1 MKQARQRYQ
10 KGSLRKV
17 PRANN
22 KTAWEYRFTNPT
34 TGQKDSMYLSTEEF
48 PTRSAALEHLDFFVR
63 QLNSD
68 HPFTSLGPRT
78 FGELLDRFVKSER
91 LLEIKKLRPGQ
102 SNMSR
107 EDLSFT
113 TAASYLSLIKHIRK
127 RWGKAKIGQVK
138 PYLVEEWLTGLTLAP
153 KTKGN
158 IKALMHRLFERAMF
172 WEVIELGRNPI
183 ELVEVKG
190 ITKHVKKPVVLTVA
204 QFYLILDLL
213 PEPYRTM
220 AQVAQCTGLRVE
232 EVLALPWG
240 NIHFDTLSMLVDRAV
255 VHGRLQRVKT
265 EYSEDE
271 LPLDPD
277 FATVLLD
284 WKRRSKGTELV
295 FTSPATGRHFHASPA
310 QQDYLRPAGW
320 CLVECPHCGAAIGK
334 RCTDKEGDIVAVHAE
349 RRALAK
355 RMKLDNVGWHT
366 FRHTYRAW
374 LDDTGAP
381 IGVQQKL
388 MRHAD
393 ISTTAKY
400 GDALMESKR
409 KHNSI
414 VVRRALGNE

>member
-1 MKQARQRYQ
+1 
-10 KGSLRKV
+10 
-17 PRANN
+17 
-22 KTAWEYRFTNPT
+22 
-34 TGQKDSMYLSTEEF
+34 
-48 PTRSAALEHLDFFVR
+48 VR
-63 QLNSD
+63 QLNSG
-68 HPFTSLGPRT
+68 HPLTSLGPKT
-78 FGELLDRFVKSER
+78 FGDLLDLFIKSER

-158 IKALMHRLFERAMF
+158 LKALMHRLFERAMF
-172 WEVIELGRNPI
+172 WEVIAVGRNPM
-183 ELVEVKG
+183 ELVGVKG
-190 ITKHVKKPVVLTVA
+190 VTKHVKKPVVLTVA

-220 AQVAQCTGLRVE
+220 VLVAQCTGLRVE
-232 EVLALPWG
+232 EVLALPWE

-284 WKRRSKGTELV
+284 LKRRSNGSELV
-295 FTSPATGRHFHASPA
+295 FTSPVTGRHFHASPA

-320 CLVECPHCGAAIGK
+320 CLVPCPECGAEIGK

-366 FRHTYRAW
+366 FRHSYRAW

>member
-1 MKQARQRYQ
+1 MKQARQRFQ
-10 KGSLRKV
+10 KGSLRQV

-22 KTAWEYRFTNPT
+22 KTAWEYRYTNPA
-34 TGQKDSMYLSTEEF
+34 TGHKDSMYLSTEEF
-48 PTRSAALEHLDFFVR
+48 PTRSEALDHLDSFVR
-63 QLNSD
+63 QLNSG
-68 HPFTSLGPRT
+68 HPLTSLGPKT
-78 FGELLDRFVKSER
+78 FGDLLDRFIESER
-91 LLEIKKLRPGQ
+91 LLEIKKLRPGE

-113 TAASYLSLIKHIRK
+113 TAGSYLSLIKHIRSK
-127 RWGKAKIGQVK
+127 WGKTRIGKVK
-138 PYLVEEWLTGLTLAP
+138 PHLVEAWLKSLTLAP

-172 WEVIELGRNPI
+172 WEVIELGRNPM

-220 AQVAQCTGLRVE
+220 ALVAQCTGLRVE
-232 EVLALPWG
+232 EVLALRWE
-240 NIHFDTLSMLVDRAV
+240 NIHFETLSMLVDRAV

-284 WKRRSKGTELV
+284 WKRISNGTNLV
-295 FTSPATGRHFHASPA
+295 FTSPVTGRHFHASPA

-320 CLVECPHCGAAIGK
+320 CLVACPACGAAIGT
-334 RCTDKEGDIVAVHAE
+334 RCQDAEGEIVAVHPD
-349 RRALAK
+349 RRDLAK
-355 RMKLDNVGWHT
+355 RSKLGNVGWHT
-366 FRHTYRAW
+366 FRHTYRSW

-393 ISTTAKY
+393 IATTAKY

>member
-1 MKQARQRYQ
+1 MKQARQRFQ
-10 KGSLRKV
+10 RGSLREV

-22 KTAWEYRFTNPT
+22 KSAWEYRYTNPA
-34 TGQKDSMYLSTEEF
+34 TGMQDSMYLSTEEF
-48 PTRSAALEHLDFFVR
+48 PTRSAALARLDIFVR
-63 QLNSD
+63 QLNSG
-68 HPFTSLGPRT
+68 HPLTSLGPKT
-78 FGELLDRFVKSER
+78 LGELLDTFVSSER

-102 SNMSR
+102 INMSK
-107 EDLSFT
+107 EGLSFT
-113 TAASYLSLIKHIRK
+113 TAGSYLSLIKRIRE
-127 RWGKAKIGQVK
+127 RWGETPIEQVK
-138 PYLVEEWLTGLTLAP
+138 PYPVGEWLKNMTAAP

-158 IKALMHRLFERAMF
+158 IKALMHRLFEKAML
-172 WEVIELGRNPI
+172 WEVIAVGRNPM

-190 ITKHVKKPVVLTVA
+190 VTKHLKKPVVLTVE

-220 AQVAQCTGLRVE
+220 VLVAQCTGLRVE
-232 EVLALPWG
+232 EVLALPWE

-255 VHGRLQRVKT
+255 VHGRVQRVKT
-265 EYSEDE
+265 DYSEDE

-277 FATVLLD
+277 FATMLLD
-284 WKRRSKGTELV
+284 WQRRSEGSELL
-295 FTSPATGRHFHASPA
+295 FTSPVTGRHFHASPA

-320 CLVECPHCGAAIGK
+320 CLVPCPACRAIAGK
-334 RCTDKEGDIVAVHAE
+334 RCTDKEGGLVAVHAE

-366 FRHTYRAW
+366 FRHTYRSW
-374 LDDTGAP
+374 LDDSGAP

-393 ISTTAKY
+393 IATTGRY